1 MSLYPT
7 KWQMVEAHG
16 SSAVSAP
23 SAFGLRET
31 RVGAEAPV
39 SRQILTYL
47 LFWTMLSL
55 IARHPV
61 YVSGPA
67 RSASIY
73 QNGYAMGLT
82 RGSHMWL
89 YLHLLLF
96 SAFVVADYRA
106 VWDVVK
112 KNLAIPAMLILAVIS
127 AKWSASFQI
136 TLQMSI
142 EVSLCT
148 LFACYLSVRYT
159 TERFMEFLMFLGVVS
174 GLLNI
179 LFVIA
184 LPDYGYFQGYGG
196 EAWQGICDH
205 KNTLGLSSA
214 FLLTPV
220 FFTDS
225 YSRLRKIAY
234 GALQLFLVF
243 MSQSRGAWGYTVG
256 MLLFIGWIHLIRRIT
271 KRELTL
277 LVIVSGIVILSLA
290 IALIY
295 FWPTVATMLGK
306 DASMT
311 GRSQI
316 YYEVWQTILKRP
328 WFGYGFG
335 GFWFPGSLESQRI
348 GIAIGWPGIG
358 YAENGILE
366 LCLQVGF
373 VGMAIVFW
381 FMGRAFVQGLRLL
394 RSPQYTPRVGWF
406 LTILALAALTNIDA
420 GWFMTSDTLDW
431 VLIVIACIWMNQEA
445 VLQKTAAL

>member
-1 MSLYPT
+1 MSIYPT
-7 KWQMVEAHG
+7 KWQLAQAHG

-23 SAFGLRET
+23 SAFPFRET
-31 RVGAEAPV
+31 RQAAAAPV
-39 SRQILTYL
+39 SKQILTYL
-47 LFWTMLSL
+47 LLWTMLSL

-67 RSASIY
+67 KSASMF

-96 SAFVVADYRA
+96 FAFVLADYRG
-106 VWDVVK
+106 VWSVVK

-127 AKWSASFQI
+127 AKWSASLQI

-159 TERFMEFLMFLGVVS
+159 TERFMELVMFLGVVS
-174 GLLNI
+174 GLLSI
-179 LFVIA
+179 LFVVA
-184 LPDYGYFQGYGG
+184 LPEYGLFQGYGG
-196 EAWQGICDH
+196 DAWQGICDH
-205 KNTLGLSSA
+205 KNTLGISSA
-214 FLLTPV
+214 FLLTPA

-225 YSRLRKIAY
+225 YSRWRKIAY

-243 MSQSRGAWGYTVG
+243 MSQSRGAWGYTIG
-256 MLLFIGWIHLIRRIT
+256 LLLFIGWMHLIRRIT
-271 KRELTL
+271 DRELTL
-277 LVIVSGIVILSLA
+277 LVIVSSIAVISLA
-290 IALIY
+290 VSLIY
-295 FWPTVATMLGK
+295 FWPSVATLLGK
-306 DASMT
+306 DSSMT
-311 GRSQI
+311 GRTQI

-328 WFGYGFG
+328 LFGYGFG

-366 LCLQVGF
+366 LCLQIGF

-381 FMGRAFVQGLRLL
+381 LMGRAFIQGLRLL
-394 RSPQYTPRVGWF
+394 RSPQYSPRVGWF
-406 LTILALAALTNIDA
+406 LTILVLAALTNIDA

-431 VLIVIACIWMNQEA
+431 VLILVACIWMNEEA
-445 VLQKTAAL
+445 KLLKTAAL